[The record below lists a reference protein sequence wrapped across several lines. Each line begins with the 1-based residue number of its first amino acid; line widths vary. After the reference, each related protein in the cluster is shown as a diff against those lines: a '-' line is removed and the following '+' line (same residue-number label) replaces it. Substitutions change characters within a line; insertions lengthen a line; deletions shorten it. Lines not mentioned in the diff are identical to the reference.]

1 MDEPKVYAYSGAINS
16 LAEILGS
23 EGIRSVFVYAD
34 RNTYEAAGRRAVEIL
49 ESAGIKAKEYIFKA
63 KRVEPNET
71 TVGLAAMSFDPS
83 VDAVLGVGSGVI
95 NDVSKIIAN
104 NSGKK
109 YIILATAPSMDGYA
123 SAASSMSVEGL
134 KISLPSKC
142 ADIIIGDIDIIKNA
156 PMKMMLAGLGDMLAK
171 YTAICEWR
179 ISNII
184 NGEPISEEIAESVRE
199 SLQRCVKNAEG
210 LIRREPAATEAV
222 FEGLVLCGLAMK
234 RAGSSRP
241 ASGIEHYL
249 SHIWDMRGEEFGT
262 PTDLHGLQCA
272 VGTYISVSLFEKI
285 KSVKINKEKALAF
298 VEHFDY
304 AKWARELR
312 GFLGKGAEAMITL
325 EEKEGKYD
333 KEKHKARLDTIIRK
347 WDEILAVINE
357 ELPSLDSLTA
367 LYGTVGMP
375 TTLGQIGQDEDVL
388 PMTLMAAK
396 DIRDKYVLSHLFWDL
411 GISTEEL
418 FAEK

>member
-1 MDEPKVYAYSGAINS
+1 
-16 LAEILGS
+16 
-23 EGIRSVFVYAD
+23 
-34 RNTYEAAGRRAVEIL
+34 
-49 ESAGIKAKEYIFKA
+49 
-63 KRVEPNET
+63 
-71 TVGLAAMSFDPS
+71 
-83 VDAVLGVGSGVI
+83 
-95 NDVSKIIAN
+95 
-104 NSGKK
+104 
-109 YIILATAPSMDGYA
+109 
-123 SAASSMSVEGL
+123 
-134 KISLPSKC
+134 
-142 ADIIIGDIDIIKNA
+142 
-156 PMKMMLAGLGDMLAK
+156 MMLAGLGDMLAK

-285 KSVKINKEKALAF
+285 KSAKINKEKALAF
-298 VEHFDY
+298 VERFDY

-396 DIRDKYVLSHLFWDL
+396 DIRDKYVLPRLLWDL
-411 GISTEEL
+411 GIIEEVK
-418 FAEK
+418 FEYK

>member
-1 MDEPKVYAYSGAINS
+1 MEGKNMDEPKVYAYSGAINS

-49 ESAGIKAKEYIFKA
+49 ESAGIKAKEYIFKS

-285 KSVKINKEKALAF
+285 KSVRIDKEKALAF
-298 VEHFDY
+298 CAGLIECTNGCILF
-304 AKWARELR
+304 AKTQGVL
-312 GFLGKGAEAMITL
+312 TL
-325 EEKEGKYD
+325 
-333 KEKHKARLDTIIRK
+333 
-347 WDEILAVINE
+347 
-357 ELPSLDSLTA
+357 PLTA
-367 LYGTVGMP
+367 FIITFGGVSVLVQSISFLKEAKVNIKVFLLSKVLQAINSFIICLAIIKFTNL
-375 TTLGQIGQDEDVL
+375 TL
-388 PMTLMAAK
+388 
-396 DIRDKYVLSHLFWDL
+396 
-411 GISTEEL
+411 
-418 FAEK
+418 